1 MKSEVELGYEDKL
14 SKLEN
19 HFNALLAKE
28 RIAKGKADL
37 KNTVLEGEM
46 EELKTKT
53 IDQENVRGSSRSTTD
68 KELSKKL
75 KKLNRT
81 MPIK

>member
-46 EELKTKT
+46 EELKTKN

>member
-46 EELKTKT
+46 EELKTKA